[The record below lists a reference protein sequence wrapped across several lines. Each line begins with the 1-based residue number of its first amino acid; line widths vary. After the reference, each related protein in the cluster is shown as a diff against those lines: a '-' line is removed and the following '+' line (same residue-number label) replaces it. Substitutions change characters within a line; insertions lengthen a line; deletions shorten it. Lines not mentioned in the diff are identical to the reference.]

1 MSSFYKEIEN
11 NVGINNF
18 NQGEE
23 QPKIEGIEPIPL
35 GDNNIFHITEQN
47 KKYQEK
53 ELEENEFISG
63 FKKIFIYFF
72 QRLDSL
78 LEQKD
83 NINFPNFTKCDFNSI
98 IEFLTKV
105 NNLSNK
111 QFNNPP
117 GYKIKHPKLR
127 NLLRDF
133 LYDINNDEKKFDDSA
148 FAYLDDIIEG
158 DLFKEEKYSPNDK
171 NQNKNLINNKKLKKT
186 RVILN
191 LIRDQINP
199 IIKNYQEFI
208 DYLKNECKFTDNDLE
223 PRGNFII
230 PNFNNNNFRGTEKY
244 YPPYGYYG
252 IGLQVCGKY
261 EEDGDWI
268 LKKPESCEWANAY
281 LSIFQENN
289 SVKSSE
295 DFKKKIYDLCFKN
308 EGLKEFEKD
317 PDFKDSRHWKM
328 EMKNKNKKGV
338 YLNYKFENAEKDASL
353 IEINGKEYKILL
365 MARVKIDEI
374 CQPKN
379 KDIWFLDKDFIRIYR
394 ILFKKIK

>member
-47 KKYQEK
+47 KKLQEK
-53 ELEENEFISG
+53 ELQENDFISEL
-63 FKKIFIYFF
+63 KKTFIYFF
-72 QRLDSL
+72 QRIDSL
-78 LEQKD
+78 LEQKE
-83 NINFPNFTKCDFNSI
+83 NLNFPNFKTCDFKSI
-98 IEFLTKV
+98 IEFLTEV
-105 NNLSNK
+105 NNSTNE
-111 QFNNPP
+111 QFNNPS

-158 DLFKEEKYSPNDK
+158 DVFKEEKYSPNDK

-186 RVILN
+186 REILD
-191 LIRDQINP
+191 LIRYQIHP
-199 IIKNYQEFI
+199 ILKDYQEFI
-208 DYLKNECKFTDNDLE
+208 DYLKNECKFTDKDLE
-223 PRGNFII
+223 QRGNFII
-230 PNFNNNNFRGTEKY
+230 PNFSNTNFRGTEKY
-244 YPPYGYYG
+244 YPPYGYHG
-252 IGLQVCGKY
+252 IGLQVSGKY
-261 EEDGDWI
+261 EEDGHWV
-268 LKKPESCEWANAY
+268 LKKTESCYWANAY
-281 LSIFQENN
+281 LSVFQENN

-295 DFKKKIYDLCFKN
+295 DFKKKIYNLCFKN
-308 EGLKEFEKD
+308 EELKEFEKD
-317 PDFKDSRHWKM
+317 ADFKDSRHWIM
-328 EMKNKNKKGV
+328 KNKKGV

-379 KDIWFLDKDFIRIYR
+379 KDIWFLDKEFIRIYR
-394 ILFKKIK
+394 ILFKNIK